1 MDKILFIFFIV
12 CTILSFLGVIS
23 WIFLLIKFRFYITQF
38 IKRRRHPESFIESTI
53 INENG
58 QLTTTNQDIG
68 IDKEFIIGGDRY
80 IVDKNCVIYRKN
92 LPKIYHFKGNPNP
105 LNFRSHNI
113 QIDVSSENYN
123 NLMKQK
129 LIRDLLVENN
139 LMMYILIIS
148 VVGCVIGLAVAFKV
162 YDVFKKV
169 EGKK

>member
-1 MDKILFIFFIV
+1 M
-12 CTILSFLGVIS
+12 
-23 WIFLLIKFRFYITQF
+23 
-38 IKRRRHPESFIESTI
+38 
-53 INENG
+53 
-58 QLTTTNQDIG
+58 TTNQDIG
-68 IDKEFIIGGDRY
+68 IDAEFVIGGDRY
-80 IVDKNCVIYRKN
+80 IVDKKCVIYRKN

-139 LMMYILIIS
+139 LLMYILIIS
-148 VVGCVIGLAVAFKV
+148 AVGCVIGLAVVVKV

-169 EGKK
+169 EAKK